1 MNEDLEIDENA
12 YDMFFSPLT
21 PWPCLSFD
29 FILPNSSCYFSE
41 KSKKETNSELVNNI
55 PLKYPIDICCVG
67 GTQANKSE
75 LNNIYVIKWSN
86 LNKLKNC
93 ETENSSDDSE
103 YDDEEEND
111 ISLNEHDN
119 MEKKKKV
126 KNEFLDE
133 KSNIICKSIKHEYGC
148 INKIKV
154 SKKIN
159 SLVAAWCEDSNVYIY
174 ELSDEIKNL
183 DDRGYNEEIE
193 KKPLHVFE
201 KHSKEG
207 FSLDWNN
214 IYAAKLLTG
223 DNDGNLYLWLPH
235 NSDKWNYEYWDFK
248 KYADNKINKKYSI
261 EDIEWCK
268 KGNGLG
274 NVFCICSSDKSIR
287 ILDIRNLNNNNNT
300 NINIENAH
308 ENDVNVIS
316 WNENSEFLLASGGD
330 DNLIKIWDI
339 RNTRNSVAQLNFHKQ
354 PITSVCWDS
363 KDTYVLLASSL
374 DNSITIWDL
383 SVESEA
389 LEYSHSKY
397 PDQLLFEHLNQNFIT
412 EAKFHPY
419 FSGVVVSTSCDNFNI
434 FKPCNI

>member
-1 MNEDLEIDENA
+1 MNEGIEMDETA
-12 YDMFFSPLT
+12 YDMFFSPIT

-29 FILPNSSCYFSE
+29 FILPNSSYDSS
-41 KSKKETNSELVNNI
+41 KKLKKETNNEIDNSILN
-55 PLKYPIDICCVG
+55 YPIDICCVG
-67 GTQANKSE
+67 GSQANKSE

-93 ETENSSDDSE
+93 DTENSNDDSE
-103 YDDEEEND
+103 SDEEND
-111 ISLNEHDN
+111 EILNEQND

-126 KNEFLDE
+126 KNDSLDE
-133 KSNIICKSIKHEYGC
+133 KSSVICKSLKHEYGC

-154 SKKIN
+154 CKKIN

-174 ELSDEIKNL
+174 EISDEIKNL
-183 DDRGYNEEIE
+183 DDRAYNEEVQ
-193 KKPLHVFE
+193 KKPLHVFQ
-201 KHSKEG
+201 KHSNEG

-214 IYAAKLLTG
+214 VHAAKLLTG
-223 DNDGNLYLWLPH
+223 DNDGNLYLWLPD

-248 KYADNKINKKYSI
+248 KYADSKINKKFSI
-261 EDIEWCK
+261 EDIQWCK

-274 NVFCICSSDKSIR
+274 DVFSICSSDRSIR
-287 ILDIRNLNNNNNT
+287 ILDVRNLNNSNNT

-308 ENDVNVIS
+308 ANDVNVIS

-339 RNTRNSVAQLNFHKQ
+339 RNTKNSVAELNFHKQ

-374 DNSITIWDL
+374 DDSISIWDL

-389 LEYSHSKY
+389 LEYSLSKY

-412 EAKFHPY
+412 EAKFHPN
-419 FSGVVVSTSCDNFNI
+419 FPGVVVSTSNDNFNI